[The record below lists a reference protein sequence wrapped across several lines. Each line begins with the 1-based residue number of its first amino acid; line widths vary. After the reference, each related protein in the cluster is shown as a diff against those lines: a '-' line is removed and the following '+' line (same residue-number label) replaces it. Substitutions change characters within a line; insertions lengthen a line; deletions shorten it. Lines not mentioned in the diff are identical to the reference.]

1 VQKHFDLKTTDQVPD
16 KPKLEAE
23 AVVDDTRTIRVRG
36 VRFEE
41 SFVAD
46 LISRHMA
53 GLPSPS
59 ETTIEDAYKIYM
71 RETAGQ
77 RSRKF
82 YSDAAYYFGG
92 FMALFGNM
100 RLAEIRHF
108 HAAQYR
114 DYQLKRGLHP
124 TSVRKH
130 INLLNAMLNCA
141 FKHLGLDRLS
151 PFRQLSIVGE
161 GESAKTFPEVSVS
174 IIKAVKDHLLGFP
187 RSPHCLIGLVQLN
200 TGMRISEPVFARR
213 EDLVLEHDIPHLWV
227 RRNQLSFRK
236 TKSSIRAV
244 PLVGASLEAAQALA
258 KLSDRARS
266 EWLVP
271 LYARE
276 IGNTTCSASLNKTL
290 KPLQFTS
297 HMFRHAFID
306 RLKACGDIPVK
317 LAESITGH
325 SSGGSDFDHYG
336 TVGYSLEQK
345 LAVIKRVEV

>member
-1 VQKHFDLKTTDQVPD
+1 VQKPFEIKKLDQVPETLGNQAE
-16 KPKLEAE
+16 PALEDSQT
-23 AVVDDTRTIRVRG
+23 VKVRG

-53 GLPSPS
+53 GLPPPS
-59 ETTIEDAYKIYM
+59 ESTVEDAYKIYM
-71 RETAGQ
+71 RETAGL

-82 YSDAAYYFGG
+82 YRDAAYYFGA
-92 FMALFGNM
+92 FVTLFGNL
-100 RLAEIRHF
+100 RFTDLRHA

-114 DYQLKRGLHP
+114 DWQLARGLHP

-130 INLLNAMLNCA
+130 ITLLNAMLNCA

-151 PFRQLSIVGE
+151 PFRQLSIPGE
-161 GESAKTFPEVSVS
+161 GESDKTFPEVSFDMLQ
-174 IIKAVKDHLLGFP
+174 AVKTHLLQFP
-187 RSPHCLIGLVQLN
+187 RAPHCLVGLVQIN

-213 EDLVLEHDIPHLWV
+213 EDLVLDHEIPHLWV

-244 PLVGASLEAAQALA
+244 PLVGVSLEAAQALA
-258 KLSDRARS
+258 KISDRSRS
-266 EWLVP
+266 EWLIP
-271 LYARE
+271 LYARD

-290 KPLQFTS
+290 KSFKFTS
-297 HMFRHAFID
+297 HMFRHTFID

-336 TVGYSLEQK
+336 TVGYSLGQK